1 MGCCCL
7 WKAFSVGGIHLL
19 SVAVQNLN
27 DLIAQVQLVFLL
39 LLSFTIEI
47 FFPTKCKREA
57 GVKGQ
62 TFLEVI
68 VASLKSQGKKE
79 RTTLDNCI
87 QKESDCLGLKLN
99 NVWIPALFWNRPPE
113 GACGVDERETS
124 RWKISCSYRSRH
136 VWWKTIWC

>member
-1 MGCCCL
+1 M
-7 WKAFSVGGIHLL
+7 
-19 SVAVQNLN
+19 
-27 DLIAQVQLVFLL
+27 FLL
-39 LLSFTIEI
+39 PLSFTIEI

-99 NVWIPALFWNRPPE
+99 NVWIPALFWNRLPE
-113 GACGVDERETS
+113 GACGVDERERLLVGKFPAATV
-124 RWKISCSYRSRH
+124 H
-136 VWWKTIWC
+136 VMCDGKPSGVSI

>member
-1 MGCCCL
+1 MSN
-7 WKAFSVGGIHLL
+7 AF
-19 SVAVQNLN
+19 QNLS

-39 LLSFTIEI
+39 QLSFTIEI

-57 GVKGQ
+57 EVKGQ

-99 NVWIPALFWNRPPE
+99 NEWIPALFWNRLPE
-113 GACGVDERETS
+113 GPLWS
-124 RWKISCSYRSRH
+124 
-136 VWWKTIWC
+136 